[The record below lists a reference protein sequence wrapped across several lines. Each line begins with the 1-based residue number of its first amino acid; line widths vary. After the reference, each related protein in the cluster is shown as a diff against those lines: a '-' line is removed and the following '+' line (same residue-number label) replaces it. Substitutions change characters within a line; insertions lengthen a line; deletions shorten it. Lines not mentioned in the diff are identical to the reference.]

1 MWNNNYWDKNQTK
14 AIQAICAIGIIFH
27 HMAQKTCAPWLPDEY
42 IVHGLDIFLNAGYL
56 FVGVFFFCSGYGLY
70 KSIKAN
76 PDYLKGFIGKHFR
89 PIILLYIISNICFI
103 SVGQTINNYCWF
115 IYAILFLYLAFFISF
130 KYCKSDK
137 WAIIVLTCFIAFYI
151 LLCELLVEGG
161 WCYNTIGIFLVGLL
175 FAKYADKIVGYIR
188 KNYLVLLCITVFVL
202 IITFFAA
209 IKLNELTNTALTKSS
224 YNLFRFSTVLV
235 QFISSFAFSVCIF
248 EVNQKISINSK
259 VLTFLG
265 SMTLEL
271 YLIHVLFVEMFSY
284 SFGGTGNDDICYIKN
299 LFLYVLVVLVSSF
312 ASAYLLLLIKK
323 GTNLLYEKYNHIF
336 AAMKRDFKKVL
347 IGFFVIVVGITA
359 FLVIID
365 KSNQSEINKS
375 IDEYVTQNI
384 QFIPFY
390 ENDDS
395 NACDDVKIA
404 TYIVGD
410 GEETIVIL
418 KGINDYCATLT
429 KKALADELSKKYKVV
444 VIDYLGSGF
453 SSDFQTERN
462 VENICKEIHC
472 VTESLHL
479 SEYTL
484 FAERSSSLYT
494 QFYVNNYPGEVKKV
508 ITLDGEIT
516 SVSREMLNV
525 LNTTVFNY
533 ARTEKE
539 LANLNYIL
547 GRLAHYCG
555 YKIFFW
561 PLWQPMFTQG
571 INQKYYDMTSYILF
585 KNYQNKSIRN
595 ERLCLIESHL
605 AVEDLKYPSDI
616 TVIDFVSEGRKKYF
630 ENNKIDMVSHL
641 NNLCE
646 NNENHK
652 IISLVD
658 ATYVVVKNPKALFE
672 LIAN

>member
-1 MWNNNYWDKNQTK
+1 MWNNNYWDKNFTK

-70 KSIKAN
+70 KSVKAN

-103 SVGQTINNYCWF
+103 YVGQTTNNYCWF
-115 IYAILFLYLAFFISF
+115 IYAILYLYFAFFISF

-137 WAIIVLTCFIAFYI
+137 WAIIVLSFFIALYI

-161 WCYNTIGIFLVGLL
+161 WCYNTIGIFLAGFL
-175 FAKYADKIVGYIR
+175 FAKYADIIVEYIR
-188 KNYLVLLCITVFVL
+188 KNYLGLLCITVFVL

-224 YNLFRFSTVLV
+224 YNFFRFSTVLV
-235 QFISSFAFSVCIF
+235 QFISSLAFSVFIF
-248 EVNQKISINSK
+248 EINQKISINNK
-259 VLTFLG
+259 VLAFLG

-284 SFGGTGNDDICYIKN
+284 SFGGTGNDGICYIKN
-299 LFLYVLVVLVSSF
+299 LALYILVVLVSSF
-312 ASAYLLLLIKK
+312 ASAYLLLLMKK
-323 GTNLLYEKYNHIF
+323 GANFLYEKYNHIF

-347 IGFFVIVVGITA
+347 IAFFIIVVGITA
-359 FLVIID
+359 LLIITD
-365 KSNQSEINKS
+365 KSNQHEINKN
-375 IDEYVTQNI
+375 IDEYVSQNI

-390 ENDDS
+390 ESDDS
-395 NACDDVKIA
+395 NACDDGKIA

-418 KGINDYCATLT
+418 KGIDDYCATLT

-462 VENICKEIHC
+462 IENICKEIHF
-472 VTESLHL
+472 VTDYLHL

-484 FAERSSSLYT
+484 FAEGTSGLYAL
-494 QFYVNNYPGEVKKV
+494 FYVNKYPGEVKKV
-508 ITLDGEIT
+508 ITLDGEVT
-516 SVSREMLNV
+516 SVSREVLNV

-539 LANLNYIL
+539 LANLDYIS
-547 GRLAHYCG
+547 GRLLHYCG
-555 YKIFFW
+555 YKAFIW
-561 PLWQPMFTQG
+561 PMWKPFYTQG

-595 ERLCLIESHL
+595 ERLCMIESYL
-605 AVEDLKYPSDI
+605 IAEELKYPSDI
-616 TVIDFVSEGRKKYF
+616 EVIDFVSEGRKKYF
-630 ENNKIDMVSHL
+630 ENNKIDIDSHL

-652 IISLVD
+652 NISLVN
-658 ATYVVVKNPKALFE
+658 ATYVVAENPKALFE

>member
-1 MWNNNYWDKNQTK
+1 MWNNNYWDKNFTK

-70 KSIKAN
+70 KSVKAN

-103 SVGQTINNYCWF
+103 YVGQTTNNYCWF
-115 IYAILFLYLAFFISF
+115 VYAILYLYFAFFISF

-137 WAIIVLTCFIAFYI
+137 WAIIVLSFFIILYI

-161 WCYNTIGIFLVGLL
+161 WCYNTIGIFLAGIL
-175 FAKYADKIVGYIR
+175 FAKYADIIVEYIR

-224 YNLFRFSTVLV
+224 YNFFRFSTVLV
-235 QFISSFAFSVCIF
+235 QFISSLAFSVFIF
-248 EVNQKISINSK
+248 EINQKISINNK

-284 SFGGTGNDDICYIKN
+284 SFGGTGNDGICYIKN
-299 LFLYVLVVLVSSF
+299 LALYILVVLVSSF
-312 ASAYLLLLIKK
+312 ASAYLLLLMKK
-323 GTNLLYEKYNHIF
+323 GANFLYEKYNHIF

-347 IGFFVIVVGITA
+347 IAFFIIVVGITA
-359 FLVIID
+359 LLIITD
-365 KSNQSEINKS
+365 KSNQHEINKN
-375 IDEYVTQNI
+375 IDEYVSQNI

-390 ENDDS
+390 ESDDS
-395 NACDDVKIA
+395 NACDDGKIA

-462 VENICKEIHC
+462 IENICKEIHF
-472 VTESLHL
+472 VTDYLHL

-484 FAERSSSLYT
+484 FAEGTSSLYAL
-494 QFYVNNYPGEVKKV
+494 FYVNKYPGEVKKV

-516 SVSREMLNV
+516 SVSREVLNV

-539 LANLNYIL
+539 LANLDYIL
-547 GRLAHYCG
+547 GRLLHYCG
-555 YKIFFW
+555 YKAFIW
-561 PLWQPMFTQG
+561 PMWKPFYTQG

-595 ERLCLIESHL
+595 ERLCMVESYLI
-605 AVEDLKYPSDI
+605 VEELKYPSDI
-616 TVIDFVSEGRKKYF
+616 EVIDFVSEGRKKYF
-630 ENNKIDMVSHL
+630 ENNKIDMDSHL

-652 IISLVD
+652 IISLVN
-658 ATYVVVKNPKALFE
+658 ATYVVANNPKALFE

>member
-1 MWNNNYWDKNQTK
+1 MWNNNYWDKNYTK
-14 AIQAICAIGIIFH
+14 AIQVICAIGIIFH

-70 KSIKAN
+70 KSVKAN

-103 SVGQTINNYCWF
+103 YVGQTTNNYCWF
-115 IYAILFLYLAFFISF
+115 IYAILYLYFAFFISF

-137 WAIIVLTCFIAFYI
+137 WAIIVLSFFIALYI

-161 WCYNTIGIFLVGLL
+161 WCYNTIGIFLAGFL
-175 FAKYADKIVGYIR
+175 FAKYADIIVEYIR
-188 KNYLVLLCITVFVL
+188 KKYLVLLCITVFVL
-202 IITFFAA
+202 IITFFSA
-209 IKLNELTNTALTKSS
+209 IKLNELTNTALTKSL
-224 YNLFRFSTVLV
+224 YNFFRFSTVLV
-235 QFISSFAFSVCIF
+235 QFISSLAFSVFIF
-248 EVNQKISINSK
+248 EINQKISINNK
-259 VLTFLG
+259 VLAFLG

-284 SFGGTGNDDICYIKN
+284 SFGGTGNDGICYIKN
-299 LFLYVLVVLVSSF
+299 LFLYILVVLVSSF
-312 ASAYLLLLIKK
+312 ASAYLLLLMKK
-323 GTNLLYEKYNHIF
+323 GANFLYEKYNHIF

-347 IGFFVIVVGITA
+347 IAFFIIVVGITA
-359 FLVIID
+359 LLIITD
-365 KSNQSEINKS
+365 KSNQHEINKN
-375 IDEYVTQNI
+375 IDEYVSQNI

-390 ENDDS
+390 ESDDS
-395 NACDDVKIA
+395 NACDDGKIA

-462 VENICKEIHC
+462 IENICKEIHF
-472 VTESLHL
+472 VTDYLHL

-484 FAERSSSLYT
+484 FAERTSSLYA

-525 LNTTVFNY
+525 LNTIVFNY

-539 LANLNYIL
+539 LAYLDYFL
-547 GRLAHYCG
+547 GRLLHYCG
-555 YKIFFW
+555 YKAFIW
-561 PLWQPMFTQG
+561 PLWQPLYTQG
-571 INQKYYDMTSYILF
+571 INKKYYDMTSYILF

-595 ERLCLIESHL
+595 ERLCMIESYL
-605 AVEDLKYPSDI
+605 IAEELKYPSDI
-616 TVIDFVSEGRKKYF
+616 AVIDFVSEGRKKYF
-630 ENNKIDMVSHL
+630 ENNKIDMDSHL

-658 ATYVVVKNPKALFE
+658 ATYVVAKNPKALFE